1 MVEPRDPSHPPSDPY
16 PAVVRARAAR
26 FGDETRPPRA
36 QLVAVGLLGVVLLA
50 TGVFLWRRPHGL
62 VGAGASDGS
71 GSLALKVAPEDGG
84 FRPGLDADQALKPVL
99 LSEARV
105 VACRDRGPKKTSP
118 DDCDH
123 LSGLEQALSQAIE
136 QAASC
141 VPQSDSGATIEYV
154 ADVSFSRHM
163 LRISLPA
170 TARSIHDR
178 KVVAA
183 CAAAV
188 RDALPASSLD
198 AMKHEHARYRI
209 AITATYRRR
218 G

>member
-16 PAVVRARAAR
+16 PALARARAAR

-36 QLVAVGLLGVVLLA
+36 QLVAAGLLGVVLLA

-62 VGAGASDGS
+62 VGGEAGEGS
-71 GSLALKVAPEDGG
+71 GSLAPKVAPEDAG
-84 FRPGLDADQALKPVL
+84 FRPGIDAGYPTEAVL

-105 VACRDRGPKKTSP
+105 VACHDRGPKKTSP

-163 LRISLPA
+163 LRISLPRA
-170 TARSIHDR
+170 ARSIHDR

-188 RDALPASSLD
+188 REALPASSLD
-198 AMKHEHARYRI
+198 AMNHDHARYRI

>member
-16 PAVVRARAAR
+16 PALVRARATR

-36 QLVAVGLLGVVLLA
+36 QIVAAGLLGVVLLA

-62 VGAGASDGS
+62 VAGESGDGAGPFPAK
-71 GSLALKVAPEDGG
+71 LAPEDAG
-84 FRPGLDADQALKPVL
+84 FQPGFDAGHPPEPVL

-105 VACRDRGPKKTSP
+105 VACHDRGPKKTSP

-123 LSGLEQALSQAIE
+123 LSGLEQALSQAIQ

-141 VPQSDSGATIEYV
+141 VPQSESGATIEYI
-154 ADVSFSRHM
+154 AEVSFSRHM
-163 LRISLPA
+163 LRISLRR

-198 AMKHEHARYRI
+198 AMNHEHARYRI

>member
-1 MVEPRDPSHPPSDPY
+1 MAEPRDPSHPPSDPY
-16 PAVVRARAAR
+16 PALVRARAAR

-36 QLVAVGLLGVVLLA
+36 QLVAAGLLGVVLLA
-50 TGVFLWRRPHGL
+50 TGVFLWRRPHGP
-62 VGAGASDGS
+62 VGGEAGDGS
-71 GSLALKVAPEDGG
+71 GPLAAKVAPEGPG
-84 FRPGLDADQALKPVL
+84 FQPGTDAGNAPDSVS

-105 VACRDRGPKKTSP
+105 VACHDRGPKKTSP

-154 ADVSFSRHM
+154 ADVSFLRHM
-163 LRISLPA
+163 LRISLPRA
-170 TARSIHDR
+170 ARSIHDR

-198 AMKHEHARYRI
+198 AMNHEHARYRI